1 MSKIILTSSDF
12 ANRNPI
18 PFNRL
23 CYITVGG
30 KVSNARGILA
40 VSRAKPAKKI
50 NGSWYF
56 HTVNGKAYKGGQFC
70 PREDKFFVSK
80 S

>member
-12 ANRNPI
+12 ANRNPM

-30 KVSNARGILA
+30 KVSNARG
-40 VSRAKPAKKI
+40 VP
-50 NGSWYF
+50 N
-56 HTVNGKAYKGGQFC
+56 
-70 PREDKFFVSK
+70 E
-80 S
+80 

>member
-1 MSKIILTSSDF
+1 MSKIIFTSSDF
-12 ANRNPI
+12 ANRNPM

-70 PREDKFFVSK
+70 PREVKFFVSK